1 MASDQNLQIK
11 GNLIW
16 SPTRNFDIGVEAMW
30 GRVNASLQNPT
41 AAFVAAGQP
50 LGYRGY
56 YGAAI
61 FGEGMQYTL
70 EDSPSG
76 PRTVCLNYTGAF
88 PVYATNENTTNL
100 KTEAPPSL
108 QFKPNN
114 IHGIEE
120 EEKDEPKQELGENT
134 PLKPL
139 RDVDQPKD
147 NETRKKK
154 RQDSVKE
161 MAIDAPMQA
170 PKPTFVSEVSFEILA
185 ET

>member
-1 MASDQNLQIK
+1 MSDSDDDQHEFRRLASNKLKIASNTRSRQDSQREEFVTGRLQ
-11 GNLIW
+11 
-16 SPTRNFDIGVEAMW
+16 
-30 GRVNASLQNPT
+30 
-41 AAFVAAGQP
+41 
-50 LGYRGY
+50 
-56 YGAAI
+56 
-61 FGEGMQYTL
+61 
-70 EDSPSG
+70 
-76 PRTVCLNYTGAF
+76 
-88 PVYATNENTTNL
+88 YATNENTTNL